1 MTKIKTTILLPLSEH
16 NANLMRDIIKDEYL
30 YNPKEAIKYAI
41 SDNADA
47 EKPIYYLKHYGKV
60 NNAFYG
66 KLMYILGMKTLRQ
79 Q

>member
-1 MTKIKTTILLPLSEH
+1 MTKEKITTLLPLSRH
-16 NANLMRDIIKDEYL
+16 NANLMKDIIKDEYL
-30 YNPKEAIKYAI
+30 YNPKEAIKYTI

-47 EKPIYYLKHYGKV
+47 ENPIYYLKHYGKI
-60 NNAFYG
+60 NTAFYG